1 MIVDVSKLKEKFS
14 DKVCDQYN
22 QDVYFIETCE
32 KFPSKY
38 SQRFQMID
46 MSLRIFFE
54 ENNKII
60 MGGKCLKYCDKGRK
74 QKIKI
79 HTISLDMKPDVT
91 INNYIITNDNWEQTD
106 W

>member
-1 MIVDVSKLKEKFS
+1 MTVDVSNLKEKFS
-14 DKVCDQYN
+14 DKVCDLYN
-22 QDVYFIETCE
+22 KEVYFIDTCE

-60 MGGKCLKYCDKGRK
+60 MCGKCLKYCDKSRK

-91 INNYIITNDNWEQTD
+91 INNYIITDDRWEQTD